1 MASGSSLFNA
11 ETCRLILGLFDRDH
25 DGLIGFPE
33 FEGLWYG
40 ILVVASPTGP
50 RPRALRH

>member
-1 MASGSSLFNA
+1 MTSGSSLFNA

-40 ILVVASPTGP
+40 KSDWAAAAG
-50 RPRALRH
+50 RALRH